1 MWLVTGGAGY
11 IGSHVIKYLEENSW
25 DYLVVDNLS
34 TGLQSRLPDNCS
46 FQHLDICDFSEVNR
60 LFQRFHFSGILHLGG
75 LKFPEESM
83 KLPDLYLKVNFE
95 ATKNL
100 IDLAIKFGIENFVF
114 SSSSSVYGDLNE
126 SYLSEDIPPNPISP
140 YGLSKLLAESYL
152 KEKVL
157 MREIRGISLRYF
169 NVVGTFSEALADRSK
184 RNLFPLF
191 HKAFREQGH
200 VSIYGND
207 YPTPDG
213 TCIRDYIHVLDV
225 AGMHVEIMKDIS
237 KFGDPVLNLGRG
249 SGLSVYQIYQAFTQY
264 YKKELPI
271 KWLPRRPGD
280 PATVIGDVSRLQ
292 KKYGIF
298 PKYNLADMVSY

>member
-1 MWLVTGGAGY
+1 
-11 IGSHVIKYLEENSW
+11 
-25 DYLVVDNLS
+25 
-34 TGLQSRLPDNCS
+34 
-46 FQHLDICDFSEVNR
+46 
-60 LFQRFHFSGILHLGG
+60 
-75 LKFPEESM
+75 M

-191 HKAFREQGH
+191 HKAFREQGQ
-200 VSIYGND
+200 VCIYGND